1 MRSICSSC
9 PSRWCSAAH
18 FCQAGRK
25 NEIKWK
31 TDTSGSYRTLK
42 YFIKSFILLPNKM
55 HRQSAQI
62 LPECHHIHKA
72 AGAFELYKPRLT
84 RQNRMLPS
92 VLPAVL
98 LFALAAPELRS
109 QWSTLCLNAFTGSFK
124 LTLCTDVRRFLV
136 PIGLSVLYRYTIGA
150 HLFLAP
156 HFLALYGLFVLS
168 LSLAL
173 FLHRPA
179 VFLFTAFKLWV
190 RGHTIIC
197 CTV

>member
-9 PSRWCSAAH
+9 PSRWRSAAS
-18 FCQAGRK
+18 FCQGGRK
-25 NEIKWK
+25 NKIKWK
-31 TDTSGSYRTLK
+31 TDTSRFYRTLK

-62 LPECHHIHKA
+62 APKCHDIHKA
-72 AGAFELYKPRLT
+72 AGAFELYKPCVT
-84 RQNRMLPS
+84 RQNGMLPS

-98 LFALAAPELRS
+98 LFAVAQPELRS
-109 QWSTLCLNAFTGSFK
+109 QWSTLRLNAFTGSFK
-124 LTLCTDVRRFLV
+124 LTVCTDVRRFLV
-136 PIGLSVLYRYTIGA
+136 PIDLSVLYRYTIGA

-168 LSLAL
+168 ISL
-173 FLHRPA
+173 FLHGPA